1 MTILYA
7 GGSYC
12 IIPQA
17 MPASR
22 PYVAFLRPKNAL
34 ILRFDRATPEPV
46 ARYTLLD
53 SISLQTCG
61 RIRSAVVA
69 L

>member
-1 MTILYA
+1 
-7 GGSYC
+7 
-12 IIPQA
+12 

-22 PYVAFLRPKNAL
+22 PYVAFLRPKSAL
-34 ILRFDRATPEPV
+34 ILQFDRETPEPV
-46 ARYTLLD
+46 THYTLLD